1 MGSGIAEGV
10 EEVSS
15 VLVLGRL
22 LEVPQDDNQRKSG
35 DGEMTTFFL
44 ILD

>member
-22 LEVPQDDNQRKSG
+22 LEVPQDDNLQTELSTG
-35 DGEMTTFFL
+35 
-44 ILD
+44 